1 VVAEGGVIEVPGLGV
16 IANVITVVVGTA
28 IGLVFGRFITERFR
42 KIAFYALGLSTFS
55 IGAWMMIGGLI
66 DSAAV
71 KKAANR
77 PDYAVLILVGSLVIG
92 GLFGELIGVEAA
104 LERFGQWLRQIA
116 SRVPLLNSAAG
127 EGEHQ
132 MVEGFVVASLL
143 FCVGTMTILGSLQDG
158 LGHPETL
165 YLKALLD
172 GVASIALASA
182 LGIGVGF
189 SIIPIIIVQGGIA
202 LGSSAL
208 QPYLTAG
215 VISAMSMVGGTLILA
230 IGLDLM
236 GIKRLPV
243 GNLMP
248 AIFVAGILGAF
259 FG

>member
-1 VVAEGGVIEVPGLGV
+1 VPGLGV
-16 IANVITVVVGTA
+16 IANVIAVIVGSA
-28 IGLVFGRFITERFR
+28 IGLAFGRFITERFR

-55 IGAWMMIGGLI
+55 IGSMMVIAGLMKA
-66 DSAAV
+66 DAAGS
-71 KKAANR
+71 K
-77 PDYAVLILVGSLVIG
+77 YAVLVLVVSLVVG
-92 GLFGELIGVEAA
+92 GLFGEAVGIEAA
-104 LERFGQWLRQIA
+104 LERFGKWLRRVA
-116 SRVPLLNSAAG
+116 SRTPVFKAATG

-143 FCVGTMTILGSLQDG
+143 FCVGSMTILGSLQDG
-158 LGHPETL
+158 MGSPNLL

-182 LGIGVGF
+182 LGVGVGF

-202 LGSSAL
+202 LGAHAL
-208 QPYLTAG
+208 QPFLTEA
-215 VISAMSMVGGTLILA
+215 VIREMATVGGTLILA
-230 IGLDLM
+230 IGLDLLDV
-236 GIKRLPV
+236 KRLPV